1 MTHREEL
8 WENYEDALMA
18 LLMDLVAEE
27 EGKQLLQEL
36 EQMKSAPRYAV
47 PKEIDDHVYA
57 LINEWFEM
65 DNKQPE
71 NADSAIR

>member
-18 LLMDLVAEE
+18 LLMDMVAEE

-36 EQMKSAPRYAV
+36 EQMKSDPRYAV

-57 LINEWFEM
+57 LINELCEM

>member
-18 LLMDLVAEE
+18 LLMDMVAEE

-36 EQMKSAPRYAV
+36 EQMKSDPRYVV

-57 LINEWFEM
+57 LINEWF
-65 DNKQPE
+65 
-71 NADSAIR
+71 